1 MVVKVQY
8 SRQHLLTNAPGLH
21 TTLEENVEEWGQV
34 MIDASERGR
43 DRSYTFWKSDDGC
56 CQASGADHG
65 RPHVERLNARAVLR
79 ERDCKVRHGTN
90 CIL

>member
-1 MVVKVQY
+1 M
-8 SRQHLLTNAPGLH
+8 
-21 TTLEENVEEWGQV
+21 

-65 RPHVERLNARAVLR
+65 RPHVERLNARAVQLR
-79 ERDCKVRHGTN
+79 TTKHDKFGRRQRLNFAAPGKCGKLFLTAD
-90 CIL
+90 L